1 MRPARRGPGARW
13 GPAAWARLGLGMTF
27 RFDLVD
33 LRLFSQVVEAGSI
46 TAGAEAS
53 RMALAAASARLLAME
68 NTLGAT
74 LLLRANR
81 GVQITPVGR
90 ALLQH
95 ARGVLQQMERLNGD
109 FSPYASRIKA
119 QVQLW
124 CNTVAMQ
131 EYIPDLLGD
140 YLVAHPHVNVHLR
153 EHPGAEVVGAL
164 TEGAADIGIVREGT
178 DVFELETF
186 SLQPDRL
193 VMVTPRGHPLA
204 MAAEAGPIDLAEA
217 DGHAVVGLRRGIA
230 LQDIWDVRVAQRGRR
245 LNYRVR
251 VSSFDAQ
258 CRLVACGAG
267 IAVMPQS
274 SARRHA
280 RLLDI
285 ALVPLTEV
293 FSVLALRLCVRRM
306 AELPAHARN
315 LVDALLR
322 PVPDVPDVAETGS

>member
-1 MRPARRGPGARW
+1 
-13 GPAAWARLGLGMTF
+13 
-27 RFDLVD
+27 
-33 LRLFSQVVEAGSI
+33 
-46 TAGAEAS
+46 
-53 RMALAAASARLLAME
+53 ME
-68 NTLGAT
+68 ESLGAT
-74 LLLRANR
+74 LLLRVNR
-81 GVQITPVGR
+81 GVQITPLGR

-109 FSPYASRIKA
+109 FSPYGHRIKA

-131 EYIPDLLGD
+131 ESIPDLLGD
-140 YLVAHPHVNVHLR
+140 YLVAHPHVNVNLR
-153 EHPGAEVVGAL
+153 EHPGAEVVAAL

-204 MAAEAGPIDLAEA
+204 LAAESGLVTWAQA
-217 DGHAVVGLRRGIA
+217 DEHAVVGLQRGIA

-258 CRLVACGAG
+258 CRLVARGAG
-267 IAVMPQS
+267 IAVMPLS

-285 ALVPLTEV
+285 AIVPLAEA
-293 FSVLALRLCVRRM
+293 FSAFALRLCVRRL
-306 AELPAHARN
+306 AELPAHARA
-315 LVDALLR
+315 LVDALLQ
-322 PVPDVPDVAETGS
+322 PAPDAPGAEP